1 MDFNYLC
8 ETYLEELANKIDQE
22 DNNFNL
28 DIEYL
33 DGILSIKIL
42 SNNKIFVINRNSG
55 NKKIWYSSP
64 FSGADYFSYDQD
76 KKQWL
81 SDSKV
86 ELTKKIFEEL
96 KEFF

>member
-8 ETYLEELANKIDQE
+8 ETYLEELSDKIDQA
-22 DNNFNL
+22 DKDFNL
-28 DIEYL
+28 DIEYQ

-64 FSGADYFSYDQD
+64 FSGADYFSYDQNT
-76 KKQWL
+76 KQWL

>member
-8 ETYLEELANKIDQE
+8 ETYLEELADKIDQA

-28 DIEYL
+28 EIEYL

-76 KKQWL
+76 TKQWL
-81 SDSKV
+81 SDSKL

>member
-8 ETYLEELANKIDQE
+8 ETYLEELADKIDQA

-28 DIEYL
+28 EIEYL

-76 KKQWL
+76 TKQWL
-81 SDSKV
+81 SNSKL

>member
-1 MDFNYLC
+1 MDFNHLC
-8 ETYLEELANKIDQE
+8 ESYLEELADKIDQA

-28 DIEYL
+28 EIEYL

-42 SNNKIFVINRNSG
+42 SNNKIFVINRNAG

-76 KKQWL
+76 TKQWL
-81 SDSKV
+81 SDSKL